1 MIHRAILQILE
12 ARYPVGYGVDR
23 GNHWISRRL
32 LPALRRQRVN
42 PWSNSEDQ
50 SEVAI
55 AWMVVGDVYS
65 VIDAPRHAIAAFR
78 EAADLDS
85 DQYVQA
91 QLEIANEYAAKLGQR
106 QRAAEILDRVQTIR
120 TRDALDEQE
129 RITWNWVQ
137 DELDDP
143 QELAPRLSTFS
154 DHLVAGEYAE
164 AESLALGQTNR
175 VKRQFLMARLAGAQG
190 DADGVFRIWQTILQA
205 EPEADLCGEDWFFA
219 PKELVEN
226 PELWRFLVRH
236 HKKIAP
242 AHTSLYRFPDDL
254 TRLIPHQMR
263 VSDEAKRLI
272 WQRRVLLWSRYHLAR
287 LTGNAQLANLL
298 AAEYPLSRRL
308 SALAIRLSSRSSFDR
323 DW

>member
-1 MIHRAILQILE
+1 MIHRPILQILE

-42 PWSNSEDQ
+42 PWSNSEDR

-65 VIDAPRHAIAAFR
+65 VVDAPRHAIAAFR
-78 EAADLDS
+78 EAADLDT

-106 QRAAEILDRVQTIR
+106 QRAAEILDRVQAIR
-120 TRDALDEQE
+120 AEDALDEQE
-129 RITWNWVQ
+129 LQTWNWVQ
-137 DELDDP
+137 SELHDP
-143 QELAPRLSTFS
+143 HRLPARLSTFS
-154 DHLVAGEYAE
+154 DHLVAGEFME
-164 AESLALGQTNR
+164 AELIALRETNP

-190 DADGVFRIWQTILQA
+190 DAESMFGIWQAIFQS
-205 EPEADLCGEDWFFA
+205 EPLADLRNEDWFFA
-219 PKELVEN
+219 PKELVED
-226 PELWRFLVRH
+226 PDLWRFLVAH
-236 HKKIAP
+236 HKQIAST
-242 AHTSLYRFPDDL
+242 HTNLYRFPDDL
-254 TRLIPHQMR
+254 SRLIPNRDRGSKDNQR
-263 VSDEAKRLI
+263 QS
-272 WQRRVLLWSRYHLAR
+272 WQRCFSLWSRYHLAR
-287 LTGNAQLANLL
+287 LTGDARLATLL